1 MSLPQMQRLVGIVKQ
16 LRDPEHGCPWDKE
29 QTHQS
34 LLKFLLEE
42 SYEFIQAT
50 EDQQIPQMEEELG
63 DVLLQILL
71 HCAIGE
77 EQKEFSLESVAKV
90 LADKLIRRHPHV
102 FKTEMRGITADQ
114 VIQNWG
120 EIKKQEHHHESST
133 SALDPK
139 ELRFPALSSAYKI
152 GKRTHAI
159 KFDWANPEEVEQ
171 VVTSEWQE
179 FKAARQEN
187 NRAHLTEEMGD
198 LLFSLAQLARH
209 LKIDPEEALR
219 MANQKFLRRFQKM
232 EQLIAKDQKTLTE
245 MNQSQMDVYWAQ
257 VKQQE
262 KQNLH
267 EK

>member
-1 MSLPQMQRLVGIVKQ
+1 MALAQMQRLVGVVKQ
-16 LRDPEHGCPWDKE
+16 LRDPDHGCPWDKE

-50 EDQQIPQMEEELG
+50 EDQQIGQMEEELG

-102 FKTEMRGITADQ
+102 FKEDMRGITSEQ
-114 VIQNWG
+114 VVQNWG
-120 EIKKQEHHHESST
+120 EIKKQEHQAQNA
-133 SALDPK
+133 SAIDPK
-139 ELRFPALSSAYKI
+139 ELRFPALSAAYKI

-159 KFDWANPEEVEQ
+159 KFDWASAQEVEA
-171 VVTSEWQE
+171 VVASEWQE
-179 FKAARQEN
+179 FKAALQEN
-187 NRAHLTEEMGD
+187 NKAHLTEEMGD

-219 MANQKFLRRFQKM
+219 LANQKFMRRFQKM
-232 EQLIAKDQKTLTE
+232 EQLIQQDQQSLSA
-245 MNQSQMDVYWAQ
+245 MNQAQMDVYWNK
-257 VKQQE
+257 VKEQE
-262 KQNLH
+262 RK
-267 EK
+267 ERK

>member
-1 MSLPQMQRLVGIVKQ
+1 MALNQMQRLVEVVKE

-50 EDQQIPQMEEELG
+50 EDRQIPQMEEELG

-77 EQKEFSLESVAKV
+77 EQHEFTLESVAQT

-102 FKTEMRGITADQ
+102 FQRKDHQITSDE
-114 VIQNWG
+114 VIKNWG
-120 EIKKQEHHHESST
+120 QIKKAEHAQEPNA
-133 SALDPK
+133 SAIDPRD
-139 ELRFPALSSAYKI
+139 LRFPALSSAYKI

-159 KFDWANPEEVEQ
+159 KFDWDTPQQ
-171 VVTSEWQE
+171 VQAVVAGEWQE
-179 FKAARQEN
+179 LQDACQGQDKAQIM
-187 NRAHLTEEMGD
+187 EEMGD
-198 LLFSLAQLARH
+198 LLFSMAQLARH

-219 MANQKFLRRFQKM
+219 QANQKFVRRFQLM
-232 EQLIAKDQKTLTE
+232 ENLIKNDGKNLENMQQA
-245 MNQSQMDVYWAQ
+245 QMDEYWAQ
-257 VKQQE
+257 VKAQE
-262 KQNLH
+262 K
-267 EK
+267 KA